1 MAAIGRETTAWR
13 PTRNASQ
20 PNDDPPHRSRLADAN
35 DRPHAVHGTI
45 QQRNIAM
52 IARLAILATAAA
64 LVAGCTPPP
73 ATTAA
78 ASATST
84 AATPTAAT
92 TIPAAMATI
101 ASFTQADLTAAI
113 NMAQA
118 ATPPD
123 TEAVTCFSYI
133 SGNLTTLQGQ
143 VGGATAP
150 VGVFSGF
157 EAANL
162 ALGVANGGMSTAS
175 KTALEIACGPLAAHV
190 VNTGESMVSEV
201 TTLLGQVGIHVA
213 MP

>member
-1 MAAIGRETTAWR
+1 
-13 PTRNASQ
+13 
-20 PNDDPPHRSRLADAN
+20 
-35 DRPHAVHGTI
+35 
-45 QQRNIAM
+45 M

-64 LVAGCTPPP
+64 LLAGCTPPP
-73 ATTAA
+73 ATTAT
-78 ASATST
+78 SAM
-84 AATPTAAT
+84 PTAAT

-101 ASFTQADLTAAI
+101 ASFTQTDLTAAI

-123 TEAVTCFSYI
+123 TEAVSCFSYI

-143 VGGATAP
+143 VSGATAP

-162 ALGVANGGMSTAS
+162 ALGTANGGMSTAS
-175 KTALEIACGPLAAHV
+175 KTALEVACGPLAAHV
-190 VNTGESMVSEV
+190 VNTGASMVSEV